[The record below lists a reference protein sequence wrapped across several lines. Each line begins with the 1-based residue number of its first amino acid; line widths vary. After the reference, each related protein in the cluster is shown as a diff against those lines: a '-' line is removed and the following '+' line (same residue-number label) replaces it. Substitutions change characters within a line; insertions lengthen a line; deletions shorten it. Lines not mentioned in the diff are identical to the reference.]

1 MTMHG
6 SELSN
11 GVEVLT
17 KLLSERLKDVR
28 PHGSA
33 PCLMLLLTNLRGVN
47 CVNFVRNDYG
57 FSHVFSYVV

>member
-1 MTMHG
+1 MKMHG

-17 KLLSERLKDVR
+17 KSLSGRREVIR

-33 PCLMLLLTNLRGVN
+33 PCLMLLLRILRG
-47 CVNFVRNDYG
+47 DYLVA
-57 FSHVFSYVV
+57 SVA